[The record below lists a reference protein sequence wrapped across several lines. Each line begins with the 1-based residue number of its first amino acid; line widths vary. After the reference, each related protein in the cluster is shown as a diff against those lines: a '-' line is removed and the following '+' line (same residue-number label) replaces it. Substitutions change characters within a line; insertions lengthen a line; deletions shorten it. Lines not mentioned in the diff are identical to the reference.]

1 MINGYNRALYNTQK
15 YPDKFT
21 KKHTLIL
28 FAGFG
33 RISAASGKKEVIEI
47 YIFLSMM

>member
-1 MINGYNRALYNTQK
+1 MINGYIRAQQY
-15 YPDKFT
+15 T
-21 KKHTLIL
+21 KVSRQIHKETYILIL

-33 RISAASGKKEVIEI
+33 RISAASSKKEVIEI